1 MSSNFQV
8 QCKKS
13 NGNLH
18 LKPKGDFDGT
28 SAWELIHLMR
38 DKYEGRGR
46 VFIDTNQLR
55 EVHGFGCST
64 FRCRFRQG
72 GVPAH
77 CLFFKGEKGFKIAP
91 DGSKVLVVPKGRAC
105 RCNGD
110 CANCRCGNKKNQPG
124 LAKNLTK
131 KIWHAN

>member
-1 MSSNFQV
+1 MSSNFYV
-8 QCKKS
+8 QYKKS

-28 SAWELIHLMR
+28 SAWELIHFMR
-38 DKYEGRGR
+38 DKYDGRGR

-64 FRCRFRQG
+64 FRCCFRQG

-77 CLFFKGEKGFKIAP
+77 CLFFKGEKGFEIAP

-105 RCNGD
+105 GCNGD
-110 CANCRCGNKKNQPG
+110 CVNCSCRFKK
-124 LAKNLTK
+124 KSDRD
-131 KIWHAN
+131 H